1 LRGGYSVKA
10 PTSQGHK
17 MQLRLLVPLPM
28 ILLILFLVTQLRKSL
43 YRLTRVGVA
52 TSSFPLVL
60 MLAELLSVVLIAA
73 KLNLPLSFL

>member
-1 LRGGYSVKA
+1 MKA

-17 MQLRLLVPLPM
+17 MQLRLRVPLPM

-73 KLNLPLSFL
+73 KLNLPLSSSGLIN